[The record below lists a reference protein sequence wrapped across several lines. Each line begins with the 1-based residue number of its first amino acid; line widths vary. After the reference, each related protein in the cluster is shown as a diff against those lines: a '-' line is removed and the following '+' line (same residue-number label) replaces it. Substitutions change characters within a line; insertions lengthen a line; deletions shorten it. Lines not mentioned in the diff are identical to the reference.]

1 MMHTFDLQR
10 DIRISLL
17 DKKRRLNE
25 RPTLAPISATFIR
38 TKNIPR
44 CFVTKLRSSYRGGQT
59 NNLLNLSRTGP
70 QIQSFQDEIN
80 KTILKESEPV
90 VFSFEWLLIV
100 IQMLTV
106 SLVLFFVLRI
116 FAC

>member
-10 DIRISLL
+10 DIRVSLL

-59 NNLLNLSRTGP
+59 NNLLDLEP
-70 QIQSFQDEIN
+70 QIQSFQDEIS

-90 VFSFEWLLIV
+90 LFSFEWLLIV

>member
-10 DIRISLL
+10 DIRVSLL

-59 NNLLNLSRTGP
+59 NNLLDLEP
-70 QIQSFQDEIN
+70 QIQSFQDEISKN
-80 KTILKESEPV
+80 DSERKRA
-90 VFSFEWLLIV
+90 SA
-100 IQMLTV
+100 
-106 SLVLFFVLRI
+106 FF
-116 FAC
+116 F

>member
-10 DIRISLL
+10 DIRVSLL

-44 CFVTKLRSSYRGGQT
+44 CFVTKLRSSYRGEQT
-59 NNLLNLSRTGP
+59 NNLLDLSRTGL

-90 VFSFEWLLIV
+90 LFSFEWLLIV